1 MSNCYNGYMVNNN
14 NMIHNDLLILVGH
27 MRVRRDD
34 SAVLTPEFV
43 RAPAAVFNPAE
54 YLRDRRDTGYAPAP
68 VSYSAPVTHVK
79 GRVGPVYTFV
89 KTDPQVSLSCLLSVS
104 SEKKTAKIYSL
115 TENTFILFS

>member
-1 MSNCYNGYMVNNN
+1 MGIVEPHTSTSMLKYNISALVGF
-14 NMIHNDLLILVGH
+14 LLIALASARIMILDDGYQGPVGH

-68 VSYSAPVTHVK
+68 VSYSAPVSHVK
-79 GRVGPVYTFV
+79 GRVGPVYT
-89 KTDPQVSLSCLLSVS
+89 SLRPIPRPTSSGESV
-104 SEKKTAKIYSL
+104 TG
-115 TENTFILFS
+115 